1 MKAIQK
7 YSKDFD
13 GSLSDKDCVKLIG
26 ISRNS
31 FYKYK
36 QAIRD
41 NIIEE
46 ALQEAGKV
54 NP

>member
-7 YSKDFD
+7 YSKEFD
-13 GSLSDKDCVKLIG
+13 GSLSDVDCIKLIG

-41 NIIEE
+41 TVIEE
-46 ALQEAGKV
+46 ALQESKKS
-54 NP
+54 